1 MLCKLQMI
9 SQGIWKCGLGI
20 SLLFYAQLYIL
31 CDIGNEVDSAVS
43 EMTYFLLSKINS
55 VLIIFSI

>member
-1 MLCKLQMI
+1 MI

-43 EMTYFLLSKINS
+43 EMTYLLLSKINS